1 MAYKQAKLIDFV
13 PDPTQ
18 DNKSNALARKYHYES
33 ELARLRAAELLEI
46 AKREGRPV
54 MVQGKQ
60 DV

>member
-1 MAYKQAKLIDFV
+1 MAYKQVKLIDFT

-33 ELARLRAAELLEI
+33 EVARIQAAQIIQEAKLRGSPI
-46 AKREGRPV
+46 

-60 DV
+60 DD